1 MNQEN
6 QRGHLLAMS
15 VLAVCL
21 GYISSWVCLLGF
33 FSNSVLTLVFSL
45 CVEGGCLR
53 YVKPFV
59 QTGFAAASKK
69 FEKQCQLL
77 KEKMSK
83 AIESKYAVP
92 GFLGDN

>member
-1 MNQEN
+1 M
-6 QRGHLLAMS
+6 
-15 VLAVCL
+15 
-21 GYISSWVCLLGF
+21 
-33 FSNSVLTLVFSL
+33 
-45 CVEGGCLR
+45 EGGCLW

-83 AIESKYAVP
+83 ATESKYAMP
-92 GFLGDN
+92 WFLGDT